1 MSGLLRSRLLTIL
14 VASAAAL
21 GIAVSAFWFG
31 STGTGYARTHAAALV
46 AALLLA
52 AVLTT
57 VNLVLRWLRWNFLVR
72 RMDVRVPTREGV
84 RLYFATLPAI
94 ATPFY
99 VGELI
104 RAQLLSARFANARVA
119 VALVW
124 LVERATD
131 AIVLLL
137 FFLLA
142 RGELPW
148 ALAAGAG
155 WVVALS
161 LLRGS
166 RSARIRA
173 LARPIVLAVTFLGTA
188 AAWALA
194 VLALLAALRIAGEP
208 RSLAV
213 AAEAMAGG
221 TLLGGIAG
229 VPLGTGIA
237 GSTTLI
243 LLEAHGL
250 RAEAAAAIVAVF
262 RAGTSWYAVGLGF
275 LTLLAS
281 RRQLVAF
288 LRPSS
293 AAQHFDEIAAGY
305 EEQIPLHIRE
315 RLLDRKVSFMRRRL
329 EETGVRAG
337 ARGVDIGCGQGWYAC
352 EMSARGY
359 RIDALDQAA
368 DQIAHAKRY
377 ASGRGCTVAFQ
388 AIDAERLPFPDDTF
402 DFAYS
407 INVIHHVID
416 PVKRDLVLAEI
427 VRVLKPG
434 GIFFLHEINTE
445 NPLFRFYM
453 SYFFPLMC
461 EIDEGTERWVRPTR
475 LPAVPGARWDAHV
488 DYFTF
493 LPDFTPRPVLDAL
506 RGLEAWLERSPL
518 RSWSAHYAA
527 SLTKEKGKR

>member
-1 MSGLLRSRLLTIL
+1 MSCLLRSRLLTIL

-31 STGTGYARTHAAALV
+31 ATGTGYARTHAVALV
-46 AALLLA
+46 SALLVA

-57 VNLVLRWLRWNFLVR
+57 ANLVLRWLRWNFLVR
-72 RMDVRVPTREGV
+72 RLDVRVPTREGV

-99 VGELI
+99 IGELI
-104 RAQLLSARFANARVA
+104 RAQLLSARFHNSHIA
-119 VALVW
+119 VGLVW

-131 AIVLLL
+131 AIVLLV

-142 RGELPW
+142 RGELAW
-148 ALAAGAG
+148 ALVTGGG
-155 WVVALS
+155 WAVALS

-166 RSARIRA
+166 RSARVRE
-173 LARPIVLAVTFLGTA
+173 LARPVVLAVTFVSTT

-194 VLALLAALRIAGEP
+194 VLALLIAVRMAGEP
-208 RSLAV
+208 TSLAI

-221 TLLGGIAG
+221 TLLGGVAG
-229 VPLGTGIA
+229 IPLGTGIA
-237 GSTTLI
+237 GSTTLL

-250 RAEAAAAIVAVF
+250 RGDAAAAIVAVF

-288 LRPSS
+288 LRPPSG
-293 AAQHFDEIAAGY
+293 AHHFDEIAAGY

-315 RLLDRKVSFMRRRL
+315 RLLDRKASFMQRRL
-329 EETGVRAG
+329 QEAGVSAG
-337 ARGVDIGCGQGWYAC
+337 ARGVDVGCGQGWYAC

-359 RIDALDQAA
+359 GIDALDQAA
-368 DQIAHAKRY
+368 DQIAHARRY
-377 ASGRGCTVAFQ
+377 AADRGCTVTFH
-388 AIDAERLPFPDDTF
+388 AIDAERLPFPDATF

-434 GIFFLHEINTE
+434 GVFFLHEINTE

-475 LPAVPGARWDAHV
+475 LPAVPGARWDEHV

-493 LPDFTPRPVLDAL
+493 LPDFTPRPVLEAL
-506 RGLEAWLERSPL
+506 RGFEAWLEQSPL

-527 SLTKEKGKR
+527 SLTKLLPE